1 MKTPTLRRPAIAAL
15 TVFAALAGSLTGCGK
30 PDVAPVPPAP
40 AAPAEQ
46 TLNLPGTPPAPR
58 APAASA
64 APAAPGVLA
73 PRPPVDP
80 ATKLAIERYFN
91 ETGRA
96 PQSWADLIAK
106 KYISAAP
113 LDPTGK
119 PVDFNKFLFDMR

>member
-1 MKTPTLRRPAIAAL
+1 MSHFAVRRPSVAVA
-15 TVFAALAGSLTGCGK
+15 AALAGLAISCGK
-30 PDVAPVPPAP
+30 SDAPPAVP
-40 AAPAEQ
+40 SAAAPAEQ
-46 TLNLPGTPPAPR
+46 TLELPGTPPAPR
-58 APAASA
+58 APVASTVPAASP
-64 APAAPGVLA
+64 APA

-96 PQSWADLIAK
+96 PQSWAELIAK
-106 KYISAAP
+106 KYLSAAP

>member
-1 MKTPTLRRPAIAAL
+1 MVAAAAL
-15 TVFAALAGSLTGCGK
+15 VGMVTGCGK
-30 PDVAPVPPAP
+30 PDVAPVAPAP

-64 APAAPGVLA
+64 APAAPAALA
-73 PRPPVDP
+73 QRPPVDP

-119 PVDFNKFLFDMR
+119 PTDFNKFLFDMR

>member
-1 MKTPTLRRPAIAAL
+1 MNAPFACFRSVAVTVAI
-15 TVFAALAGSLTGCGK
+15 AGSLIGCDK
-30 PDVAPVPPAP
+30 PAAPSAPPTA

-46 TLNLPGTPPAPR
+46 TLDLPGTPPAPR

-64 APAAPGVLA
+64 APAAHAA
-73 PRPPVDP
+73 PASRLPVDP

-106 KYISAAP
+106 KYIGAAP
-113 LDPTGK
+113 LDATGK

>member
-1 MKTPTLRRPAIAAL
+1 MKDTFVRLRSLATVAAIA
-15 TVFAALAGSLTGCGK
+15 GMLTGCGK
-30 PDVAPVPPAP
+30 PEAPSAAP
-40 AAPAEQ
+40 TVAAPAEQ
-46 TLNLPGTPPAPR
+46 TLNFPGTPPAPR
-58 APAASA
+58 VPAASA
-64 APAAPGVLA
+64 APAAPSAPA

-106 KYISAAP
+106 KYIGAAP
-113 LDPTGK
+113 LDATGK

>member
-1 MKTPTLRRPAIAAL
+1 MNAFSFRRPSVAVA
-15 TVFAALAGSLTGCGK
+15 AALAGLAVSCGK
-30 PDVAPVPPAP
+30 SDAPPAVP
-40 AAPAEQ
+40 SAAAPAEQ
-46 TLNLPGTPPAPR
+46 TLELPGTPPAPR
-58 APAASA
+58 APAASVVPT
-64 APAAPGVLA
+64 APAASA

-106 KYISAAP
+106 KYIGAAP

>member
-1 MKTPTLRRPAIAAL
+1 MKDPFARLRSVVAAAAI
-15 TVFAALAGSLTGCGK
+15 AGSLIGCGK
-30 PDVAPVPPAP
+30 PETPPVAPTA

-64 APAAPGVLA
+64 VPTAPAASA

-106 KYISAAP
+106 KYLSAAP